1 MEKRMEY
8 NEENIE
14 RIYQNLQNA
23 HSQGTPIEYEIRLDS
38 FISVRRTADLASFDL
53 FKHDLHASTEQIL
66 FILYRGKS
74 QHSDKYSLIK
84 PSDKSALKLT
94 TEDERLQLRIQA
106 FEREQKAVTQKRRLK
121 RHKSKIRKL
130 KRVIHTQDSLI
141 TELQTKQSFDFK
153 ELVPL
158 LSQMR
163 SQKSDESSTDLS
175 LGGVPLTTI
184 LEELKKIEEKHGK
197 ERVLEGVMILL
208 ELLPNE
214 ELLEKVK
221 QTIAQHGK

>member
-8 NEENIE
+8 KEENIE
-14 RIYQNLQNA
+14 RIYQNLKNA

-38 FISVRRTADLASFDL
+38 FISVRRTSDLALFDL
-53 FKHDLHASTEQIL
+53 FRHDLHELTEQIL
-66 FILYRGKS
+66 FIFYRGKS

-84 PSDKSALKLT
+84 ASDNSAFKLT

-106 FEREQKAVTQKRRLK
+106 FEREKKAVAQKRRLK

-130 KRVIHTQDSLI
+130 KCVIHTQDSLI

-158 LSQMR
+158 LSQLS
-163 SQKSDESSTDLS
+163 SQRKDETSTES
-175 LGGVPLTTI
+175 NLGGIPLSTI
-184 LEELKKIEEKHGK
+184 LDELKRIEEKYGK

-214 ELLEKVK
+214 GLLEKVK